1 MASGGGRFL
10 QRFRPF
16 DPPACRIALGGIAMD
31 WTMVLALVIGVLLCV
46 YLLVALL
53 NPERFS

>member
-1 MASGGGRFL
+1 
-10 QRFRPF
+10 
-16 DPPACRIALGGIAMD
+16 MD
-31 WTMVLALVIGVLLCV
+31 WTMTFALVIGVLLCV

>member
-1 MASGGGRFL
+1 
-10 QRFRPF
+10 
-16 DPPACRIALGGIAMD
+16 MD